1 MKRIFI
7 ISISS
12 ILMSLGAS
20 AQDELDAIRYGFQTY
35 HGTARGMSIG
45 SALGSIGGDFSTLSV
60 NPAGLGVYRMS
71 EFSITPSFQVGSN
84 QSTYLGNTNSKSA
97 SKFNLG
103 SFGLVLTRAK
113 KGNSY
118 KRSGWKA
125 ASFGFGMN
133 RMATYKN
140 EYTYSGN
147 NFNNSLI
154 DRYADEFNALG
165 GLNNTTL
172 SQVSYPAYAAYQTYL
187 LDLGTGADSNKAFS
201 YVPYTD
207 GLLQRKSVVEKG
219 HIQEYT
225 ISVGGNYMEKLMLG
239 ATLGL
244 QTLKYDRTLN
254 FSEDDLSGR
263 LDNEFKYMDFEEQLS
278 TEGNGVNL
286 KLGAIFK
293 PINQLRFGIALH
305 TPTHIEMNDASQIFM
320 ESHTDSLLLYNNPNA
335 SAISNFNQ
343 DSILLFNY
351 SLTTPYKALG
361 SVAVLFNQ
369 NGFITADVEYVGYSA
384 MKYNY
389 KGFDQQE
396 DAVNTVL
403 NNTFRNTLNFRV
415 GAELKLNEIGIR
427 GGFAY
432 YGSPYKNSNIDASRM
447 QFSGGVGYRAKLWF
461 LDLAYV
467 HSLRSLQEQPY
478 TLQRINTTVPTAS
491 TNQRIGNVLV
501 TLGWKF

>member
-1 MKRIFI
+1 
-7 ISISS
+7 
-12 ILMSLGAS
+12 
-20 AQDELDAIRYGFQTY
+20 
-35 HGTARGMSIG
+35 
-45 SALGSIGGDFSTLSV
+45 
-60 NPAGLGVYRMS
+60 
-71 EFSITPSFQVGSN
+71 
-84 QSTYLGNTNSKSA
+84 
-97 SKFNLG
+97 
-103 SFGLVLTRAK
+103 
-113 KGNSY
+113 
-118 KRSGWKA
+118 
-125 ASFGFGMN
+125 
-133 RMATYKN
+133 
-140 EYTYSGN
+140 
-147 NFNNSLI
+147 
-154 DRYADEFNALG
+154 
-165 GLNNTTL
+165 
-172 SQVSYPAYAAYQTYL
+172 
-187 LDLGTGADSNKAFS
+187 
-201 YVPYTD
+201 
-207 GLLQRKSVVEKG
+207 
-219 HIQEYT
+219 
-225 ISVGGNYMEKLMLG
+225 
-239 ATLGL
+239 
-244 QTLKYDRTLN
+244 
-254 FSEDDLSGR
+254 
-263 LDNEFKYMDFEEQLS
+263 MDFEEQLS
-278 TEGNGVNL
+278 SEGNGVNL

-396 DAVNTVL
+396 EAVNTVI
-403 NNTFRNTLNFRV
+403 NNTFRNTLNIRV

-447 QFSGGVGYRAKLWF
+447 QFSGGVGYRAKFWF

-491 TNQRIGNVLV
+491 TRQRIGNVLV

>member
-12 ILMSLGAS
+12 ILMSLSAS
-20 AQDELDAIRYGFQTY
+20 AQDELDALRYGFQTY

-84 QSTYLGNTNSKSA
+84 QTTYLGNTSSKSA

-113 KGNSY
+113 KGNAY

-225 ISVGGNYMEKLMLG
+225 ISVGGNYNQFSLG
-239 ATLGL
+239 SYMKGQHFMAQLAGGQQIRKFNYWAYGQWQQSPYEFYFDTSTDATG
-244 QTLKYDRTLN
+244 TVKIN
-254 FSEDDLSGR
+254 G
-263 LDNEFKYMDFEEQLS
+263 EQ
-278 TEGNGVNL
+278 N
-286 KLGAIFK
+286 
-293 PINQLRFGIALH
+293 LRFGAGC
-305 TPTHIEMNDASQIFM
+305 
-320 ESHTDSLLLYNNPNA
+320 
-335 SAISNFNQ
+335 
-343 DSILLFNY
+343 SIQL
-351 SLTTPYKALG
+351 
-361 SVAVLFNQ
+361 
-369 NGFITADVEYVGYSA
+369 
-384 MKYNY
+384 
-389 KGFDQQE
+389 
-396 DAVNTVL
+396 
-403 NNTFRNTLNFRV
+403 
-415 GAELKLNEIGIR
+415 
-427 GGFAY
+427 
-432 YGSPYKNSNIDASRM
+432 
-447 QFSGGVGYRAKLWF
+447 
-461 LDLAYV
+461 
-467 HSLRSLQEQPY
+467 
-478 TLQRINTTVPTAS
+478 
-491 TNQRIGNVLV
+491 
-501 TLGWKF
+501 WKFNIRAEASGFKPLIASGIVRLSL